1 MKRSA
6 FVFPSHPIFT
16 RLDHFIWKLKNQ
28 DELVLNRTKNFF
40 KTSDVFPINGMN
52 KIVAV

>member
-1 MKRSA
+1 MKYA
-6 FVFPSHPIFT
+6 LVWTI
-16 RLDHFIWKLKNQ
+16 LGFIRKLKNQ
-28 DELVLNRTKNFF
+28 DKLFQNKEFF